1 MKRELSIPPDTEGAT
16 RAIEVFRGWIVDGK
30 LQCTL
35 LPAIWKDQPE
45 MWGILLADA
54 AYHVADALAES
65 TPMPRPVIMAKITKA
80 LLFELSKP
88 TDEHTG
94 DFVGR

>member
-1 MKRELSIPPDTEGAT
+1 MKRELSIPPDTEGAN
-16 RAIEVFRGWIVDGK
+16 RAIEVFHGWIVDGK

-35 LPAIWKDQPE
+35 
-45 MWGILLADA
+45 
-54 AYHVADALAES
+54 
-65 TPMPRPVIMAKITKA
+65 TKA